1 MKFKVSA
8 WDEYVLVNKGYI
20 CFRVDARSRAL
31 LTGRASRTTASGFES
46 WLRAAVTQMIE
57 WLFCKQRVGGLSPSS
72 SSTQAWS
79 ESVFI
84 VMLSF
89 HRGAGWLSA
98 PQYAVIV

>member
-1 MKFKVSA
+1 MFFEINNS
-8 WDEYVLVNKGYI
+8 Y
-20 CFRVDARSRAL
+20 CFRAGAKSRGL
-31 LTGRASRTTASGFES
+31 PTGRTSRTTASGFES
-46 WLRAAVTQMIE
+46 WLRAAVAQLIE
-57 WLFCKQRVGGLSPSS
+57 RLFCKQRVGGLSPSS